1 MPPDVKRLCA
11 LLLTASTLGLCACA
25 DDERSSGKSSN
36 SSASSGGAGANGGQG
51 GAGGAGANGGQG
63 GVGGTADLTGTT
75 CELAATIPGAGG
87 GVELDGQPFEGS
99 SANPG
104 SCGYSGGAW
113 FSFTASQPGCYGISS
128 DPGNPLFHAQAVF
141 EGTECEPLG
150 DEVECLPQVSL
161 KNTELY
167 LDSGQGCL
175 ILVSAAALWQPS
187 AGVTFMTNDPGR
199 ACQTAYD
206 VSAETFPFQLAGQ
219 FPCDTRAA
227 GSCAPYQVGN
237 AGWFKYVPTITAPH
251 TITAQ
256 TIGGC
261 NMFCDPTI
269 AVFEGDGCAPMGDE
283 IVCANYPDSPSAS
296 VTVGLTQGTTYL
308 IEFSLDEDADM
319 AIDDLQID
327 ITF

>member
-1 MPPDVKRLCA
+1 MLARARGGLVIVSACFA
-11 LLLTASTLGLCACA
+11 LGSGACG
-25 DDERSSGKSSN
+25 DDGE
-36 SSASSGGAGANGGQG
+36 ASSPGAGGAGQG
-51 GAGGAGANGGQG
+51 ASGSGAGGAGAAGASGGSG
-63 GVGGTADLTGTT
+63 GDAGGAADLTGTT
-75 CELAATIPGAGG
+75 CELAATIPAAGG
-87 GVELDGQPFEGS
+87 GVVLDGQPFEGR

-113 FSFTASQPGCYGISS
+113 FSFTAAQPGCYGISS

-141 EGTECEPLG
+141 EGTECDPLG
-150 DEVECLPQVSL
+150 NEVECLPQVSL
-161 KNTELY
+161 DNTELY

-175 ILVSAAALWQPS
+175 ILVSAAALWQPG

-206 VSAETFPFQLAGQ
+206 VSAETFPFQLAGE

-227 GSCAPYQVGN
+227 GSCAPYPIGN
-237 AGWFKYVPTITAPH
+237 AGWFKYVPTITGPH

-256 TIGGC
+256 TMGGC

-269 AVFEGDGCAPMGDE
+269 AVFEGDACAPMGNE
-283 IVCANYPDSPSAS
+283 IGCANFPDSPSAS
-296 VTVGLTQGTTYL
+296 VTIGLTQGTTYL
-308 IEFSLDEDADM
+308 IEFSLDEDADI
-319 AIDDLQID
+319 AIDDLLID